1 MNPTRKNKRKLRF
14 AVNSHI
20 ITRRRIKGVL
30 KSGGNGWKRSSGCR
44 RRK

>member
-14 AVNSHI
+14 AVNSRI

-30 KSGGNGWKRSSGCR
+30 KHGGCHRSGTRCSKR
-44 RRK
+44 K

>member
-1 MNPTRKNKRKLRF
+1 MKPTLKNKRKLRF

-20 ITRRRIKGVL
+20 LTRRRIKGVL
-30 KSGGNGWKRSSGCR
+30 KSGGCHRRGTRCG